1 MSQAFVTVTVSA
13 EHWGRETEAV
23 DNPRVSASLS
33 APEPGIIKLSF
44 DGQLDAPEEP
54 THVCVTLENGLSY
67 YGEIKDGAANETGGW
82 LTFDGELIDLEGF

>member
-1 MSQAFVTVTVSA
+1 MSQALLTVTVSA

-23 DNPRVSASLS
+23 DNARVPASLS

-54 THVCVTLENGLSY
+54 THVCVTLDNGLSY
-67 YGEIKDGAANETGGW
+67 YGEIRDGAANEKGGW
-82 LTFDGELIDLEGF
+82 LTFEGELIDLEGF